1 MQTSN
6 YPSSFTNVTEL
17 NPENFGLLASRSFPT
32 SPPPEHVLFIN
43 AVVAKAKQVNIVRYQ
58 NSATIRK
65 NTAALLAQEKIKN
78 DLIHLANLQQNYD
91 IIMGRVEHF
100 TTLLQIE
107 YTFTGTFDQIK
118 EQLKNNTYMHG
129 IRKKILR
136 RHQRDSKKAFNAL
149 NKFKHKTN
157 VSALSIEWKTY
168 NKLYN
173 ENEKIEKK
181 ESTIVA
187 NKRICSKKLMRLPH
201 EILRY
206 IQEYF
211 TYDTKITLMETIYK
225 PLRLL
230 NNLSSYALLCFLK
243 YICIQPAFFAMLT
256 DSEKE
261 NHLWTGYDNLNYKP
275 VFENIPG
282 AINRKRQIISTIQLY
297 KIVYPKEAYHLMRNL
312 CFNIDP
318 KKKYEGRYINARLT
332 IIPV

>member
-6 YPSSFTNVTEL
+6 YPL
-17 NPENFGLLASRSFPT
+17 P
-32 SPPPEHVLFIN
+32 SPSPEHGLFVYAI
-43 AVVAKAKQVNIVRYQ
+43 AAKAKQMNMVRYQ
-58 NSATIRK
+58 HSAMIRK
-65 NTAALLAQEKIKN
+65 NNAVILAQEKIKH
-78 DLIHLANLQQNYD
+78 DARHLANLQTNYD
-91 IIMGRVEHF
+91 IIMVRVEHF

-118 EQLKNNTYMHG
+118 EQLKNNTYMHC
-129 IRKKILR
+129 IRKNILR
-136 RHQRDSKKAFNAL
+136 RHQRDGKRALNAL
-149 NKFKHKTN
+149 NKFKHKMN
-157 VSALSIEWKTY
+157 VNALAIQWKIH
-168 NKLYN
+168 NKLYI

-181 ESTIVA
+181 SSAIA
-187 NKRICSKKLMRLPH
+187 ADKRICSKTLMRLPH

-211 TYDTKITLMETIYK
+211 TYDTKITLMETLYK

-230 NNLSSYALLCFLK
+230 NNLTSYALLCFLK
-243 YICIQPAFFAMLT
+243 YMCIQPAFFAMLT

-261 NHLWTGYDNLNYKP
+261 KHLWTGYDNLNYKP

-312 CFNIDP
+312 CFNIDH

>member
-1 MQTSN
+1 VPAKWFAEGEQ
-6 YPSSFTNVTEL
+6 PEL
-17 NPENFGLLASRSFPT
+17 NPENFGLQASLRFPT

-43 AVVAKAKQVNIVRYQ
+43 AVVAKAKRVNIVRYQ

-65 NTAALLAQEKIKN
+65 NTAAILAQEKIKN
-78 DLIHLANLQQNYD
+78 DVIHLANLQQNYD

-107 YTFTGTFDQIK
+107 YTFTGTFDQIT
-118 EQLKNNTYMHG
+118 EQLKNKKNMHF

-136 RHQRDSKKAFNAL
+136 RHQRERKKAFNAL
-149 NKFKHKTN
+149 NKFKHKMN

-168 NKLYN
+168 KKLYN

-181 ESTIVA
+181 ESAISA

-211 TYDTKITLMETIYK
+211 TYDTKIALMQTIYK

-230 NNLSSYALLCFLK
+230 NNLRSYALLCFLK

-261 NHLWTGYDNLNYKP
+261 NHLWTGYDNPNYNP

-282 AINRKRQIISTIQLY
+282 AINIKRQIISTIQLY

-312 CFNIDP
+312 CFNIDS
-318 KKKYEGRYINARLT
+318 KKKYNGRYINARLT

>member
-6 YPSSFTNVTEL
+6 YPL
-17 NPENFGLLASRSFPT
+17 P
-32 SPPPEHVLFIN
+32 SPSPEHVLFVYAI
-43 AVVAKAKQVNIVRYQ
+43 AAKAKQMNMMRYQ

-65 NTAALLAQEKIKN
+65 NTAAILAQEKIKN
-78 DLIHLANLQQNYD
+78 DAIQLANLQTNYD
-91 IIMGRVEHF
+91 KIMVEVEHF

-107 YTFTGTFDQIK
+107 CTFTGTFDQIK
-118 EQLKNNTYMHG
+118 EQLKNNTYMHC

-136 RHQRDSKKAFNAL
+136 RHQRDGKKAFNAL
-149 NKFKHKTN
+149 NKFKHKMN
-157 VSALSIEWKTY
+157 LSALSIEWKKH

-181 ESTIVA
+181 ESAIVA

-261 NHLWTGYDNLNYKP
+261 NYLWTGYDNLNYKP

-312 CFNIDP
+312 CFNIDH